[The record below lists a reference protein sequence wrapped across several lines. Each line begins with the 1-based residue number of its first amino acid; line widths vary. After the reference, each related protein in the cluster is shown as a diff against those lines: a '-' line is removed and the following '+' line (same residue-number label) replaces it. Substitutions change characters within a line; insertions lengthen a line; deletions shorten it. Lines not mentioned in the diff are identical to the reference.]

1 MDQTASVLLDLIKSS
16 LWGTPLPDYDSL
28 YDEPVDWD
36 AVFEEAKIQTVAG
49 IAAPAVPDSA
59 PAELRSKWKTY
70 SYQILA
76 NYHKV
81 LAAQDQLLALL
92 AEHNIPVAILKGA
105 AAAIYYP
112 NPSQRNMG
120 DIDFLVTQ
128 KLCD

>member
-1 MDQTASVLLDLIKSS
+1 MDQISQVLLDLIKKS

-36 AVFEEAKIQTVAG
+36 AVFKEAKIQTVAG

-59 PAELRSKWKTY
+59 PEDLKAKWKNY
-70 SYQILA
+70 SYMILA

-92 AEHNIPVAILKGA
+92 KEHNIPVAILKGA

-112 NPSQRNMG
+112 NLSQRKMV
-120 DIDFLVTQ
+120 L
-128 KLCD
+128 

>member
-16 LWGTPLPDYDSL
+16 LWGTPLPDYDSP

-49 IAAPAVPDSA
+49 IAAPAVPNSA
-59 PAELRSKWKTY
+59 PTELRSKWKTY

-76 NYHKV
+76 
-81 LAAQDQLLALL
+81 
-92 AEHNIPVAILKGA
+92 
-105 AAAIYYP
+105 AIYYP

-120 DIDFLVTQ
+120 MWTSLVRKDCET
-128 KLCD
+128 KCKYY